1 MEGKK
6 KPSIKQQ
13 WDAGLRRMQ
22 SLTRKSQS
30 LPELSSTQQARA
42 SRRARA
48 EAAEGT
54 IQNMHCVKASVV
66 LGCGL
71 YTGRNTYAVID

>member
-42 SRRARA
+42 SRRAKA

-54 IQNMHCVKASVV
+54 IYHVHCVRHQYCS
-66 LGCGL
+66 CGF
-71 YTGRNTYAVID
+71 YTGRDTPAVE

>member
-22 SLTRKSQS
+22 SLTRKTQS

-54 IQNMHCVKASVV
+54 STTCTV
-66 LGCGL
+66 
-71 YTGRNTYAVID
+71 